1 MKLQVLYSLYNEDC
15 HTVKIVFGRINIKTQ
30 ALYLSKFLGL
40 TLVNCYCKGSLTFI
54 TLNSNI
60 TEISQL

>member
-40 TLVNCYCKGSLTFI
+40 TLVNCYCKGS
-54 TLNSNI
+54 
-60 TEISQL
+60 

>member
-15 HTVKIVFGRINIKTQ
+15 HTVKIVFSRINITQ